1 MANKEQTTFENPYF
15 GYTENAANTLKEM
28 WNLQMKNTQNFFDQG
43 VRAAQ
48 TWADFAQTQ
57 VQESARFSQELV
69 KMGMQNTEEVKKT
82 MTSLN
87 EKIFSHPT
95 K

>member
-1 MANKEQTTFENPYF
+1 MAQKEQTTFENPYF
-15 GYTENAANTLKEM
+15 GYAETATNTFREV
-28 WNLQMKNTQNFFDQG
+28 WGWQMKATQNFFDQG

-57 VQESARFSQELV
+57 VQEGARLSQELV
-69 KMGMQNTEEVKKT
+69 KMGLQNSEEVKK
-82 MTSLN
+82 SFSSFN
-87 EKIFSHPT
+87 EKIFNAP